1 MENNN
6 TIVIKDVSDSVFL
19 DEDVNCTWG
28 EFATDNLESGGM
40 EIEELNQIES
50 ALDKNEPYFIGQ
62 GGGGGWLITKA

>member
-1 MENNN
+1 MMDNASAIAI
-6 TIVIKDVSDSVFL
+6 TDVL
-19 DEDVNCTWG
+19 DYELVECTWG

-62 GGGGGWLITKA
+62 GGGGGWLITRLN

>member
-1 MENNN
+1 MENAS
-6 TIVIKDVSDSVFL
+6 TIAITDVL
-19 DEDVNCTWG
+19 DYELVECTWG

-50 ALDKNEPYFIGQ
+50 ALDKNEPYFVGQ